1 MNTLLQNMNILLLE
15 DDLILS
21 AEVSK
26 FLENKGATC
35 TQVFSGDKFEEVYQ
49 YKKFDVF
56 LLDINVPKITGLEIC
71 SLIRKKDSLVPI
83 IMISAYG
90 EFSDKKMA
98 YKRYADDYLVKPFH
112 FDELWLKINS
122 LLRRSYK
129 DEGLDDVITVEDLV
143 INKSQRKVSRAGK
156 DISLTLKE
164 FQLLIFLVEAQG
176 RIVSKQQ
183 ITEQVW
189 EHNFNTNTNTV
200 EVYINFLRKKI
211 DKDFDMKLIHT
222 RSGFG
227 YYVSA
232 I

>member
-1 MNTLLQNMNILLLE
+1 MIDMKILLLE

-35 TQVFSGDKFEEVYQ
+35 TKVYSGDKFQEVYEQ
-49 YKKFDVF
+49 NKFDVY

-71 SLIRKKDSLVPI
+71 SMIRKKESLVPI

-98 YKRYADDYLVKPFH
+98 YKRFADDYLVKPFH

-122 LLRRSYK
+122 LLRRSFK
-129 DEGLDDVITVEDLV
+129 DEGLDDVISIDNLI
-143 INKSQRKVSRAGK
+143 INKSQRKVTRGGQE
-156 DISLTLKE
+156 ITLTLKE
-164 FQLLIFLVEAQG
+164 FQLLVFLVEAQG
-176 RIVSKQQ
+176 RILSKQQ
-183 ITEQVW
+183 ISEQVW

-211 DKDFDMKLIHT
+211 DKDFDVKLIHT

-227 YYVSA
+227 YYVST